1 MAHLFLLAQAASAS
15 TLETLALVVMGLLGG
30 TGLLLTIV
38 MLTARGYWSKNIAP
52 LIQEEVSKW
61 YAASGQT
68 AMREV
73 EIQNALRS
81 PQLVAE
87 QKAFIKDVLDNEIKR
102 SDGLISQ
109 AISTQVSDM
118 ETRLMSKLDEM
129 SRFIKED
136 TEFKQDLIQRLA
148 RLEGAVQGLNQQK
161 AESSKVGP
169 LPTKSR

>member
-1 MAHLFLLAQAASAS
+1 MADLYLLAQAASAS
-15 TLETLALVVMGLLGG
+15 TLETLTIVIMGLLGG

-38 MLTARGYWSKNIAP
+38 VLTARGYWSKNIAP
-52 LIQEEVSKW
+52 LIHEEVSKW
-61 YAASGQT
+61 YGSPDQVAG
-68 AMREV
+68 REK
-73 EIQNALRS
+73 ELKNALRS
-81 PQLVAE
+81 PHLSSE
-87 QKAFIKDVLDNEIKR
+87 QKALIKDVLDNEIKR
-102 SDGLISQ
+102 TDGLISQ

-161 AESSKVGP
+161 SENSKVGP